1 MTEQARRSFREF
13 VEQAWHVLEPSTAF
27 VPGMHVDAICDHL
40 QAVTE
45 GRIRDLIINVPPGHA
60 KSLLTAV
67 FWPAWVWI
75 DKPQTRWVFS
85 AYRADL
91 AMRDSVK
98 CRTLIESEWYQSRW
112 GDRFGLRDDENQKQ
126 RWANDRTGY
135 RVIASV
141 GAGTGERGDVVV
153 IDDPTSVDQAESD
166 TERKTANEWWTGT
179 MSTRLNDLRTGHR
192 VVIMQRLHEDD
203 LTGNLEGRGYEL
215 LMLPQEFE
223 PDRACVT
230 SIGWRDPRTEPG
242 ELLWPVKN
250 GAAEIARMKVDLG
263 SYRYAGQYQQRPSP
277 AGGGIFKRFWWRYWR
292 PRGTELPPVAVRLL
306 DGSLQQVHAMELPA
320 KFDEMLQSWDMAFK
334 DLSTSDYVV
343 GGVWGSGGADR
354 FLTRP
359 ETRSAE
365 LPGHCGGRE
374 GHVCEVAAGRPK
386 ARGRQSE
393 WERGDCDVA
402 A

>member
-1 MTEQARRSFREF
+1 MGDSVSLQPDRAARAESSADSRERKRSGCRLQQRGTNDQIRQIRAILEPAPGNAPRLDDGTGPRSFREF

-277 AGGGIFKRFWWRYWR
+277 AGGGIFKRFWWRYWWLR
-292 PRGTELPPVAVRLL
+292 HRIAASCGASAGWKSSAGARDGTAGEVR
-306 DGSLQQVHAMELPA
+306 
-320 KFDEMLQSWDMAFK
+320 
-334 DLSTSDYVV
+334 
-343 GGVWGSGGADR
+343 
-354 FLTRP
+354 
-359 ETRSAE
+359 
-365 LPGHCGGRE
+365 
-374 GHVCEVAAGRPK
+374 
-386 ARGRQSE
+386 
-393 WERGDCDVA
+393 
-402 A
+402 